1 MSTDKIASK
10 LQTQMRAAALDAP
23 IGVIVRHK
31 EGVVSARAVAAAAGA
46 EVTYTY
52 KLVPASAMRVSP
64 AGIEALS
71 QDPTVDFIWPDLPV
85 HTWLNQSV
93 PHINV
98 PQVWDLGFQG
108 EGMKIGVV
116 DTGVDPTHPDFAGR
130 IAAKTSF
137 VGGDGTDD
145 NGHGTH
151 VCSIAAGSGAA
162 SEGKYRGVAPA
173 ASLYVAKV
181 LDANGS
187 GSTSGV
193 MAGVE
198 WAVDQGVNVINLSL
212 GSDGACDGTD
222 ALSTL
227 CDQAVQQHG
236 VVVCVAAGNA
246 GPAAGTV
253 GSPGCA
259 RWVITVGAA
268 DDSDVIASFS
278 SRGPTADGRIKP
290 DILFPGVNI
299 VAAQA
304 AGTSLGPVVAPHYIR
319 LSGTSMATPH
329 ATGSAAL
336 LLQAKPDLTP
346 NQVKWVLLTSA
357 VDLGQPA
364 NSQGSGRADVLAAY
378 QKAISGTVPDLPN
391 PPVPGDGDGG
401 GDGTTPPIGC
411 WEQIKQMLGIG

>member
-1 MSTDKIASK
+1 MSTDKIAST
-10 LQTQMRAAALDAP
+10 LQAQMRAAALDAP

-46 EVTYTY
+46 EVTHTY
-52 KLVPASAMRVSP
+52 KLVPATAMRVSP
-64 AGIEALS
+64 AGIQALS

-98 PQVWDLGFQG
+98 PQVWDLGFHG

-116 DTGVDPTHPDFAGR
+116 DTGIDPTHPDFAGR
-130 IAAKTSF
+130 IAAKTSL

-198 WAVDQGVNVINLSL
+198 WAVDQGVHVINLSL

-246 GPAAGTV
+246 GPSAGTV

-259 RWVITVGAA
+259 RWVITIGAA
-268 DDSDVIASFS
+268 DDSDVIANFS

-357 VDLGQPA
+357 VNLGQPA
-364 NSQGSGRADVLAAY
+364 NSQGSGRADVFAAY
-378 QKAISGTVPDLPN
+378 QKATSGTVPDLPN
-391 PPVPGDGDGG
+391 PPVPGPGDGNG
-401 GDGTTPPIGC
+401 GTTPPIGC
-411 WEQIKQMLGIG
+411 WEQIKQMLGIS

>member
-98 PQVWDLGFQG
+98 PQVWNLGFQG

-116 DTGVDPTHPDFAGR
+116 DTGIDPTHPDFAGR

-259 RWVITVGAA
+259 RWVITIGAA

-290 DILFPGVNI
+290 DIVFPGVNI

-357 VDLGQPA
+357 VNLGQPA

-378 QKAISGTVPDLPN
+378 QKATSGTVPDLPN
-391 PPVPGDGDGG
+391 PPVPGEGDG
-401 GDGTTPPIGC
+401 GTTPPIGC
-411 WEQIKQMLGIG
+411 WEQVKQMLGLS

>member
-1 MSTDKIASK
+1 
-10 LQTQMRAAALDAP
+10 
-23 IGVIVRHK
+23 
-31 EGVVSARAVAAAAGA
+31 
-46 EVTYTY
+46 
-52 KLVPASAMRVSP
+52 VPASAMRVSP

-98 PQVWDLGFQG
+98 PQVWALGFQG

-116 DTGVDPTHPDFAGR
+116 DTGIDPTHPDFAGR

-173 ASLYVAKV
+173 ANLYVAKV

-227 CDQAVQQHG
+227 CDQAVQQHS

-259 RWVITVGAA
+259 RWVITIGAA

-378 QKAISGTVPDLPN
+378 QKAVSGTVPDLPN
-391 PPVPGDGDGG
+391 PPVPGEGDGG
-401 GDGTTPPIGC
+401 GGTTPPIGC
-411 WEQIKQMLGIG
+411 WEQVKQMLGIG

>member
-1 MSTDKIASK
+1 MSTDKIGRG

-23 IGVIVRHK
+23 IGVIVHHK
-31 EGVVSARAVAAAAGA
+31 AGVVSARAVAAAGA
-46 EVTYTY
+46 EVTHTY
-52 KLVPASAMRVSP
+52 KLVPATAMRVTP

-85 HTWLNQSV
+85 HTWLDKSV

-98 PQVWDLGFQG
+98 PQVWNLGFHG

-116 DTGVDPTHPDFAGR
+116 DTGIDPTHPDFAGR
-130 IAAKTSF
+130 IAAKTSL

-181 LDANGS
+181 LDANGG

-198 WAVDQGVNVINLSL
+198 WAVDQGVHVINLSL
-212 GSDGACDGTD
+212 GSDGSCDGTD

-236 VVVCVAAGNA
+236 VVMCVAAGNA
-246 GPAAGTV
+246 GPGASTV

-259 RWVITVGAA
+259 RWVITIGAV
-268 DDSDVIASFS
+268 DDSDAIANFS
-278 SRGPTADGRIKP
+278 SRGPTADGRVKP
-290 DILFPGVNI
+290 DIVFPGVNI

-304 AGTSLGPVVAPHYIR
+304 AGTSLGPVVAPNYIR

-336 LLQAKPDLTP
+336 LLQAKPGLTP

-357 VDLGQPA
+357 VNLGQSA
-364 NSQGSGRADVLAAY
+364 NSQGSGRADVFAAY
-378 QKAISGTVPDLPN
+378 EKATTGTVPDLPN
-391 PPVPGDGDGG
+391 PPVPGEGG
-401 GDGTTPPIGC
+401 GGGGTTPPIGC
-411 WEQIKQMLGIG
+411 WEQIKQMLGMG

>member
-1 MSTDKIASK
+1 MSTDKIARS
-10 LQTQMRAAALDAP
+10 LQTQMRAAALQQP

-31 EGVVSARAVAAAAGA
+31 PGVISAQAMAAGA
-46 EVTYTY
+46 QVVHTY
-52 KLVPASAMRVSP
+52 KLLPATAMRVP
-64 AGIEALS
+64 PGGIDALS
-71 QDPTVDFIWPDLPV
+71 QDPAVEFIWPDLPV
-85 HTWLNQSV
+85 HTWLDQSA
-93 PHINV
+93 PHINI
-98 PQVWDLGFQG
+98 PQVWNLSFHG

-116 DTGVDPTHPDFAGR
+116 DTGIDPAHADFAGR

-162 SEGKYRGVAPA
+162 SNGKYRGVAPA

-181 LDANGS
+181 LDADG
-187 GSTSGV
+187 GGATSGV

-198 WAVDQGVNVINLSL
+198 WAVDQGVHVINLSL

-227 CDQAVQQHG
+227 CDE
-236 VVVCVAAGNA
+236 VVRQYGIPVCVAAGNA
-246 GPAAGTV
+246 GPAAGSV

-259 RWVITVGAA
+259 RWTITVGAA
-268 DDSDVIASFS
+268 SVGDSMASFS
-278 SRGPTADGRIKP
+278 SRGPTADGRTKP
-290 DILFPGVNI
+290 DIVFPGVGI
-299 VAAQA
+299 AAAQA
-304 AGTSLGPVVAPHYIR
+304 AGTALGQVVAPGYIK

-329 ATGSAAL
+329 ATGSVAL
-336 LLQAKPDLTP
+336 LRQAKPDLTP
-346 NQVKWVLLTSA
+346 NQVKWALLTSA
-357 VDLGQPA
+357 VDLHQPA

-378 QKAISGTVPDLPN
+378 QKIAGGDIPDLPD
-391 PPVPGDGDGG
+391 PPTPGQTGKQ
-401 GDGTTPPIGC
+401 PGC